1 MVLSLQQ
8 VKDRI
13 KLPKGKEAIQAAL
26 SHENR
31 IKLHTKAVD
40 QKEKAS
46 DYFKDFLDWV
56 HKGIGLPDDK
66 FKAFEG
72 MCRFPLPTTSLCNSI
87 FDEYEKIFSAQDAYF
102 DVELLDD
109 TMKSDFLGFIEKN
122 CIRKYF
128 KSTGFKAYKK
138 QPACIFV
145 IDLPS
150 VQEGTRPEPYFYKV
164 PVSMLVDI
172 DIEKKKEGGD
182 RIGSLIFKVGKNKF
196 VQIDDQFYRV
206 LIKTDGTDDYQTF
219 EVTHNLAYTPATFLP
234 QQPLYDDEDNSPVAR
249 KTQVSD
255 AIGDLDWL
263 LFYKVAERMY
273 ETYGPFPI
281 LTVPETTC
289 DYTDTLGVH
298 CNGGFIPTTNRQGQ
312 PSSYPCPVCQ
322 KNNMVGPGT
331 VYSKSIPKSKDQ
343 PPISNVV
350 EILPPDIDSLQYIT
364 DKIDYLE
371 WEIYANCVGS
381 NDQQVQKQAVNEKQ
395 VQSNVEGKRNVLQSI
410 RKDFEACEKFI
421 IDTMGRLMYGDY
433 YVTCT
438 VNYGDQ
444 VLLYTADDVTLQ
456 YVNSK
461 KAGLPTFYI
470 AQKKLQLL
478 QTEYKNNPYEQR
490 RSDILNMLEPWP
502 DLSLG
507 ECTTYQLNALYK
519 EKFDLKLDFAKFV
532 SKFERSNGD
541 IVQWGSLLS
550 LDQKINRL
558 TQILLSYV
566 KEQQQDRTELPQGQQ
581 GGNI

>member
-13 KLPKGKEAIQAAL
+13 DKPQRKEAIQAAL
-26 SHENR
+26 NHENR

-40 QKEKAS
+40 KKDKAS
-46 DYFKDFLDWV
+46 EYFTEFLKWV
-56 HKGIGLPDDK
+56 QDGIGLPSDK

-87 FDEYEKIFSAQDAYF
+87 FDEYEKIFSAQDQYF

-109 TMKSDFLGFIEKN
+109 TMKAEFKGYLEKN
-122 CIRKYF
+122 CVQKHFR
-128 KSTGFKAYKK
+128 STGFKAYKK

-145 IDLPS
+145 VDLPS
-150 VQEGTRPEPYFYKV
+150 VQISTRPEPYFYKV
-164 PVSMLVDI
+164 PILSVVDVNLVKTTEGSERI
-172 DIEKKKEGGD
+172 D
-182 RIGSLIFKVGKNKF
+182 LVIFKVGTERI
-196 VQIDDQFYRV
+196 VQIDDVYYRTF
-206 LIKTDGTDDYQTF
+206 IKTEDSDAWMLVG
-219 EVTHNLAYTPATFLP
+219 ESIHNLGYTPATFLP
-234 QQPLYDDEDNSPVAR
+234 QNPLYDEEDNSPVAR

-281 LTVPETTC
+281 LTVPETSC
-289 DYTDTLGVH
+289 DYTDNLGSR
-298 CNGGFIPTTNRQGQ
+298 CNGGFVPSTDRQGQ
-312 PSSYPCPVCQ
+312 PSSYPCPVCT

-331 VYSKSIPKSKDQ
+331 VFSKSVPKSKDQ
-343 PPISNVV
+343 PQLDNPVNIT
-350 EILPPDIDSLQYIT
+350 PPDIDSLDYIT
-364 DKIDYLE
+364 KKIDYLE

-381 NDQQVQKQAVNEKQ
+381 NDQQVQKEAVNEKQ

-421 IDTMGRLMYGDY
+421 IDTMGRLMYGEY
-433 YVTCT
+433 YITCT

-444 VLLYTADDVTLQ
+444 VLLYTAEDVTNQ
-456 YVNSK
+456 YINSK
-461 KAGLPTFYI
+461 KAGLPLFYI
-470 AQKKLQLL
+470 SQKKMQLI
-478 QTEYKNNPYEQR
+478 QTEFKNNPYEQR
-490 RSDILNMLEPWP
+490 RADLLNMLEPWP
-502 DLSLG
+502 DLSLN
-507 ECTTYQLNALYK
+507 ECLTYQLNSLYK

-532 SKFERSNGD
+532 SKFENSNGD

-550 LDQKINRL
+550 LDQKIKRL
-558 TQILLSYV
+558 TQILESYV
-566 KEQQQDRTELPQGQQ
+566 KEQNKQQSEVPA
-581 GGNI
+581 GNSDQT